1 MPSKVYS
8 AAVVGVEAFEVEIE
22 VHAGWGN
29 TDKIAMVGLPDTAVK
44 ESKDRVTSAIC
55 NSALRWPSGK
65 RITINL
71 APADVR
77 KEGPSFDLPIAVGM
91 LKLEENNRLPELSAF
106 CISGEL
112 ALSGQLRPM
121 KGVLSIALEAKR
133 RRRQTLIVPL
143 DNAVEAAVVEGVDV
157 YGVCSLSEVVQFL
170 RGEKSLE
177 PVRSTGGWSAAG
189 GAEQELDFGEVKGQ
203 QHVKR
208 AVEVAAAGGH
218 NILTIGPVPPRL
230 DTTLLK

>member
-29 TDKIAMVGLPDTAVK
+29 TDRIAVVGLPDTAVK
-44 ESKDRVTSAIC
+44 ESKDRVTSAIT
-55 NSALRWPSGK
+55 NSGLRWPYGQ

-77 KEGPSFDLPIAVGM
+77 KEGPSFDLPIALGM
-91 LKLEENNRLPELSAF
+91 LKLETNNRLPDFDTF
-106 CISGEL
+106 CITGEL
-112 ALSGQLRPM
+112 ALSGQLRPV

-133 RRRQTLIVPL
+133 RHRQILIVPAE
-143 DNAVEAAVVEGVDV
+143 NVAEAAMVEGVDV
-157 YGVCSLSEVVQFL
+157 YGANSLSEVVQFL
-170 RGEKSLE
+170 RGEKAME
-177 PVRSTGGWSAAG
+177 PVRSTNNWSEAG
-189 GAEQELDFGEVKGQ
+189 SVDQELDFGEVKGQ

-208 AVEVAAAGGH
+208 AVEVAAAGSH
-218 NILTIGPVPPRL
+218 NILMT
-230 DTTLLK
+230 